1 MNNNEK
7 LIEEFRLA
15 LVEYVGLFDKQKPAR
30 LAVQAE
36 FDAIIQAE
44 WRVLFGRKKYKGVE
58 ASKLIPKYEELIKPF
73 QARANKLLKDHTEER
88 AALTKQLDDLAEK
101 IEITNEHIYFEA
113 HKHLWSHYGGYST
126 SDYNSQ
132 GFGAA
137 KYAKASAEGMLD
149 HVQQYIEAEIRE
161 VRREP
166 TVSCG
171 YSMDSVDYQVW
182 AACDKIICEVIRRKP
197 GLSLRAVVKKLL
209 KRGANPRVSIP
220 LLPAGYEASVGLDYF
235 GNDVKKGETTA

>member
-1 MNNNEK
+1 MTDNESM
-7 LIEEFRLA
+7 IENFRVA
-15 LVEYVGLFDKQKPAR
+15 LSEYEGLFDKQKPAR

-36 FDAIIQAE
+36 FDAIIQSE

-58 ASKLIPKYEELIKPF
+58 ASKLIPNYDELIKPF

-88 AALTKQLDDLAEK
+88 AVLTKKLDDLAEK
-101 IEITNEHIYFEA
+101 IEITNDHIYFEA
-113 HKHLWSHYGGYST
+113 HRHIWTNYGGYST
-126 SDYNSQ
+126 SDYSTQ

-149 HVQQYIEAEIRE
+149 HVQQFVKAEIRE

-166 TVSCG
+166 TMSCG
-171 YSMDSVDYQVW
+171 FSTESVDYQVW
-182 AACDKIICEVIRRKP
+182 AGCDKTICEVIRRKP
-197 GLSLRAVVKKLL
+197 GLPLRAVVKKLL
-209 KRGANPRVSIP
+209 KRGANPRVQIP

-235 GNDVKKGETTA
+235 GNDVKKEVTRA